1 MTEGKS
7 ELASLYIHGIYKGKI
22 KADTETIAQQQQ
34 NFIWLTQVKAASQQQ
49 DIKRFDELLAND
61 NKLIAIRQQ
70 MLETADVQLENGI
83 ITTTDYLTEVNNVD
97 LARQN
102 LILHQTQRQQAINN
116 LAITLGK

>member
-1 MTEGKS
+1 MVNKD
-7 ELASLYIHGIYKGKI
+7 K
-22 KADTETIAQQQQ
+22 IAQQQQ